1 MARKQGHNIPSG
13 PLFGAAYPTEQK
25 AVTVKPI
32 RTWAVIGVLA
42 AIGIS
47 FLVVFAHS
55 QGTTPSPTVSLH
67 KVSASRHKVKPAA
80 KSGKSI
86 SYYTTAVR
94 ANLFAPP
101 LPPAP
106 RHTEHV
112 MAVRPMPVDPLAGWS
127 YTGTVTVNGKDQALL
142 EPSNGQPG
150 EWVGVGSFFM
160 GGKVLS
166 VSQTSVTVKLNGEDH
181 LMNRADTINP
191 VPLNASATTA
201 APPPAAA
208 APKPGM
214 PAPPAATAAPTMGT
228 FALPQGFKITP
239 QMRQAFARMRKAA
252 GKG

>member
-13 PLFGAAYPTEQK
+13 PLFGAAYPTEHK
-25 AVTVKPI
+25 TVTVRPI

-55 QGTTPSPTVSLH
+55 QGTTPSPTVAVH
-67 KVSASRHKVKPAA
+67 KASASRHKTKPAA

-86 SYYTTAVR
+86 TYYTSAVR

-101 LPPAP
+101 VPPAP
-106 RHTEHV
+106 HHTEQV

-127 YTGTVTVNGKDQALL
+127 YTGTVTINGKDQALL
-142 EPSNGQPG
+142 EPSNGEPG
-150 EWVGVGSFFM
+150 EWVSAGSFFM
-160 GGKVLS
+160 GGKVMS
-166 VSQTSVTVKLNGEDH
+166 VSQTSVMVKLNGQPH

-191 VPLNASATTA
+191 VPLNASAPTAA
-201 APPPAAA
+201 APPAAT

-214 PAPPAATAAPTMGT
+214 PAAPAAAPATMMGRFTPPA
-228 FALPQGFKITP
+228 GFKITP